1 MNGSLTRLVGN
12 NMDIFFHYS
21 ADGHIAQ
28 VVNHDASL
36 LWSYDYNATMD
47 GVPFIMQ
54 YGYTRPGEEVH
65 SFADDEPSFER
76 LSMLNAEGLICRD
89 NNRNTFMW
97 STGENFDY
105 EYKDGGMIRMSGSDG
120 IVVNLSWMDGNLTAI
135 SFFENKEEV
144 GRITCSYSTIP
155 AKGLLPTI
163 FSPLAFLLNYYTI
176 QSYGPLSEGFYGC
189 LGNYLLSGMTVSF
202 TEEFKKKHSPYNV
215 FSSEYYPIVERQS
228 RQFSYETDADGNAI
242 RVVIDEGGIV
252 TAYDTECVNT
262 SAVAG
267 LLHSSRRDSISYS
280 IHGRRLTAA
289 PGKGVYIRDGR
300 KVVVK

>member
-1 MNGSLTRLVGN
+1 MKTTLFLLATLLAYGTSFVQAETVNGSLTRLVGN

-202 TEEFKKKHSPYNV
+202 TEEFKKKS
-215 FSSEYYPIVERQS
+215 IVPTMFFHQNTILLLRGK
-228 RQFSYETDADGNAI
+228 AGN
-242 RVVIDEGGIV
+242 
-252 TAYDTECVNT
+252 
-262 SAVAG
+262 SATRPMLMAM
-267 LLHSSRRDSISYS
+267 L
-280 IHGRRLTAA
+280 
-289 PGKGVYIRDGR
+289 
-300 KVVVK
+300 